1 MAASEYIKTVTV
13 ADTVVQEVA
22 GRSVIVTKSTVSQL
36 HGDDIELHRSVAQT
50 VVSENDVLTY
60 QSVVGSLRGR
70 IIKNNKSLTFY
81 TKADVLESKSSFSFI
96 TNAETIQGTM
106 YTVFTKTTAAIF
118 AGVLLLGYH
127 LLRKHS
133 R

>member
-1 MAASEYIKTVTV
+1 MAASEYIKTITV
-13 ADTVVQEVA
+13 ADTVVQELA

-36 HGDDIELHRSVAQT
+36 QGDDIELHRSIAQT
-50 VVSENDVLTY
+50 VVSENDTLMY
-60 QSVVGSLRGR
+60 QSIVGGVRGR
-70 IIKNNKSLTFY
+70 IIKTNKSAIFY
-81 TKADVLESKSSFSFI
+81 TKADVLESKNSFSFI

-118 AGVLLLGYH
+118 ASILLLGYH